1 MLKAKLAFWT
11 VLVTISQGVS
21 AQSPAVVS
29 TSGCAPWVYGGD
41 PTNPPGPLVESN
53 GIRGPMAKLGN
64 AQASNLFFSA
74 YDPLYGVELH
84 VLDGTSTYMVQDL
97 NPGAGS
103 AFDGWGEAE
112 FVVFN
117 FKLLLF
123 PAYNGSH
130 VLLHELDYNT
140 GVVSALLGA
149 YDEVFWDTNLRGRM
163 LEFNDKLYFQ
173 AKTDLEGEELHVY
186 DGTNPPVL
194 AFDIQPGTRSSS
206 PRYLTIFNLK
216 LYFNAYTDA
225 TGAELFVYDGTN
237 PPTLVYDINAI
248 TGSGSN
254 PQNLIVFKDK
264 LIFTAYDTTH
274 GKELWAYDGTNTPTL
289 LLDIRLGSRSSSP
302 FGFTEF
308 KDMLYFNAYDTTHGK
323 EL

>member
-140 GVVSALLGA
+140 AVVSALLGA
-149 YDEVFWDTNLRGRM
+149 YDEVFWDTDLYGRM

-254 PQNLIVFKDK
+254 PQNLIVY
-264 LIFTAYDTTH
+264 A
-274 GKELWAYDGTNTPTL
+274 AAAPCP
-289 LLDIRLGSRSSSP
+289 LGDQS
-302 FGFTEF
+302 
-308 KDMLYFNAYDTTHGK
+308 H
-323 EL
+323 

>member
-1 MLKAKLAFWT
+1 
-11 VLVTISQGVS
+11 
-21 AQSPAVVS
+21 
-29 TSGCAPWVYGGD
+29 
-41 PTNPPGPLVESN
+41 
-53 GIRGPMAKLGN
+53 
-64 AQASNLFFSA
+64 
-74 YDPLYGVELH
+74 

-130 VLLHELDYNT
+130 VLPHELDYNT
-140 GVVSALLGA
+140 AVVSALLGA